1 MRSRQDARSL
11 VRDAFPGH
19 DALIDCGFRDHPP
32 FRELCRDY
40 RECAVALERWRRLNG
55 EGPLSRTREYNELLA
70 ELAEEIELW
79 LDTMEKG
86 SVPEQRGGNP

>member
-11 VRDAFPGH
+11 VRDAFPGQ
-19 DALIDCGFRDHPP
+19 DALIDSGFRDHPP

-40 RECAVALERWRRLNG
+40 RECAVALERWRRLTG
-55 EGPLSRTREYNELLA
+55 EGPSSRAEEYTELLA

-79 LDTMEKG
+79 LGAMENG
-86 SVPEQRGGNP
+86 SVPERRSGGR